1 MGKITIR
8 GVKEPELPSLASIYQ
23 SAFPKHNIFQ
33 RNKKEILEYLHK
45 TQRKYKAAGGGYLVA
60 VAGDK
65 IVGGMLVRKEAED
78 ISGKHALWRLN
89 HLAVLPAYQKKGI
102 GTALLRSG
110 EESIKKV
117 MKEKKMRTAK
127 IEFGVAENEKIA
139 VNFYLNVGYAIE
151 GELRSHYRFN
161 EMVYVMGKEMRL

>member
-8 GVKEPELPSLASIYQ
+8 GVKEPELLSLVKIYQ

-33 RNKKEILEYLHK
+33 QKPAEILEYLQR
-45 TQRKYKAAGGGYLVA
+45 TQRKHKAGGGGYLVA
-60 VAGDK
+60 VTDDK

-78 ISGKHALWRLN
+78 ISGKHSVWRFN

-102 GTALLRSG
+102 GTALLMAG

-139 VNFYLNVGYAIE
+139 VNFYLKQGYGIE
-151 GELRSHYRFN
+151 GELHSHYRHN
-161 EMVYVMGKEMRL
+161 EMVYAMGKEIRL